1 MGRCD
6 VSMTLVVG
14 FRRRL
19 VGAAGLLGGAGDRL
33 RQGVGASLGAA
44 GSVARVR
51 GTRSAVGCRSG
62 R

>member
-19 VGAAGLLGGAGDRL
+19 VGAAGLLGGAGDCQRHSV
-33 RQGVGASLGAA
+33 GVALGVA
-44 GSVARVR
+44 GSAPRVR
-51 GTRSAVGCRSG
+51 GPRSAIGGRSA